1 MLALLYD
8 VHGNLPALEAVLED
22 CPAERFL
29 LGGDY
34 AVAGGWPRETVE
46 RLDELDGEWIR
57 GNTERWLVDTSDVPE
72 PMLPVLER
80 AREALG
86 EELVERLVALPE
98 TTTRD
103 GVLYCHASPG
113 SDMNSFAPE
122 QEDSDGELLR
132 GVDSSRVVFGHTH
145 IQFARMTAGGVELVN
160 PGSVGLPFDGD
171 HRAAYA
177 LVHDDGRVEL
187 RRIEYD
193 WRSSAEAA
201 RERAGELPARRLEQA
216 RFDPT

>member
-1 MLALLYD
+1 MLGLLYD
-8 VHGNLPALEAVLED
+8 VHGNLPALEAVLSD

-46 RLDELDGEWIR
+46 RLDGLDAEWIR
-57 GNTERWLVDTSDVPE
+57 GNTERWLVDDSDLPE
-72 PMLPVLER
+72 PMVDVAAR

-86 EELVERLVALPE
+86 DELVARLTGLPE
-98 TTTRD
+98 STTRE

-113 SDMNSFAPE
+113 SDMVGFAPQGDE
-122 QEDSDGELLR
+122 SDAELLR
-132 GVDSSRVVFGHTH
+132 GVEERRVVFGHTH
-145 IQFARMTAGGVELVN
+145 VQFAREAGGIELVN

-177 LVHDDGRVEL
+177 LVQDDGRVEL
-187 RRIEYD
+187 RRVDYD
-193 WRSSAEAA
+193 WRRSADAA
-201 RERAGELPARRLEQA
+201 RERAGDLPARRLEQA
-216 RFDPT
+216 SFDVA